1 MIVAVVGSRKA
12 QVSPER
18 IFQALPEG
26 CNCIVTGG
34 AKGVDTAAAQCAR
47 QHGLHLIEIL
57 PDYAR
62 YGRTAPIIRNKR
74 IVRRAD
80 YLLAFWDYRAPGTRS
95 AILECLKQRKR
106 FQIIVVE
113 DNASLT

>member
-26 CNCIVTGG
+26 CSCIVTGG

-47 QHGLHLIEIL
+47 L
-57 PDYAR
+57 PDEGNHLNIKKTGGGCSA
-62 YGRTAPIIRNKR
+62 GLFSGPKGPPI
-74 IVRRAD
+74 
-80 YLLAFWDYRAPGTRS
+80 P
-95 AILECLKQRKR
+95 
-106 FQIIVVE
+106 
-113 DNASLT
+113 